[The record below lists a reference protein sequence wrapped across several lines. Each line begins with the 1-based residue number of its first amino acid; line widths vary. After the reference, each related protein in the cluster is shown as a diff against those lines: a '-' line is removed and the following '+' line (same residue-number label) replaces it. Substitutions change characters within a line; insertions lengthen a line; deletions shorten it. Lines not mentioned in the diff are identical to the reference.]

1 MKVVILQSIPL
12 VAPPPKILQNL
23 PQNMAY
29 TRTSFSFLAIHF
41 TCLNRLCTHEI
52 LSSDAILCR
61 LAYKTKRTLSFEER
75 SLLDEKV
82 ATV

>member
-1 MKVVILQSIPL
+1 
-12 VAPPPKILQNL
+12 
-23 PQNMAY
+23 MAY

-52 LSSDAILCR
+52 LSSTAILCR